1 MRVTKPQLTKKEA
14 TTVTTITEEKHEA
27 VNPRTKSK
35 VSVDFS
41 KDLFSLFGS
50 LSPYNDLKANSTLDA
65 EISEAYIKRR
75 FKNYFKVQ
83 DHFYN
88 IKDFFN
94 MFSQTRLYKKLQDM
108 KDPEEAL
115 RTILDMFSPPPEKP
129 KGGKGKG
136 DDEDGDNKDEEGE
149 GQQGEGQGQEGE
161 GEQGEGQGEGQ
172 DGDGQQG
179 QGQDDK
185 DSQDGGGQGQSKD
198 GEDGEDKDDDKNQD
212 KKDQEKEEQNQNNS
226 QSNKQDGGSGNSKDS
241 NDTSQ
246 GEDSNPDG
254 QKPNQQDKN
263 EQQEEEEMDDSEES
277 EMSDSMPDLPMDLD
291 KFDNALP
298 EIEEAL
304 ENDIMDDDI
313 LRQVAEK
320 QSGTAHNS
328 LKTLGGLQKHIKE
341 VSNFINGSNFKILDI
356 ARKFGITEEYKRD
369 EEIADVVYP
378 EKDWRVTNMKNMT
391 DLPKVLPYQ
400 FLYPDEI
407 FDKMLIDRDLKIKQY
422 QSRRK
427 KKQVLYL
434 LIDASG
440 SMNPLNQAVA
450 NGIAVAYI
458 RKAISEQSTYFFR
471 FFDTNIFDLHTVNDE
486 ETAVKEIDY
495 LLSNQY
501 SGGGTSID
509 HALQKA
515 IEDINNSK
523 LFKQDKND
531 GNKEHLYDRADILII
546 TDGADQVNVTEEFLA
561 QNKVVLHSFLLEQD
575 NAELKKISKTYQKLD
590 NSQMTKLL
598 RK

>member
-35 VSVDFS
+35 VAVDFS

-50 LSPYNDLKANSTLDA
+50 LSPYNDLKPNSTLDA
-65 EISEAYIKRR
+65 EISEAYVKRR

-94 MFSQTRLYKKLQDM
+94 TFSQTKLYKKLQDM

-115 RTILDMFSPPPEKP
+115 KTILDMFSPPPEKP

-136 DDEDGDNKDEEGE
+136 DEKGDEKGDNKDND
-149 GQQGEGQGQEGE
+149 EGE
-161 GEQGEGQGEGQ
+161 GEQGEGEGQ
-172 DGDGQQG
+172 EGESQQG
-179 QGQDDK
+179 QGDGQDGE
-185 DSQDGGGQGQSKD
+185 SQDGGGQEQQGDGEEKEDNKNKNNQNQDDEEQEQSNSQGNQQKGDSGGSKD
-198 GEDGEDKDDDKNQD
+198 SKDNNSQNEEGRADNQKPNSQDKNQ
-212 KKDQEKEEQNQNNS
+212 QEE
-226 QSNKQDGGSGNSKDS
+226 
-241 NDTSQ
+241 
-246 GEDSNPDG
+246 
-254 QKPNQQDKN
+254 
-263 EQQEEEEMDDSEES
+263 EEEEMDDSQEN
-277 EMSDSMPDLPMDLD
+277 EMSNNMPDLPIDLD
-291 KFDNALP
+291 KFDKALP

-320 QSGTAHNS
+320 QSGTGHNS
-328 LKTLGGLQKHIKE
+328 LNSLKGLQKHINK
-341 VSNFINGSNFKILDI
+341 VSNFINNSNFQILDV

-369 EEIADVVYP
+369 EEVTDVVYP

-400 FLYPDEI
+400 FLFPDAM
-407 FDKMLIDRDLKIKQY
+407 FDKMLLDKDLKIKQY

-440 SMNPLNQAVA
+440 SMSQLNQLVA

-471 FFDTNIFDLHTVNDE
+471 FFDDKVFDLHTVDDE
-486 ETAVKEIDY
+486 ASAVKEIDY
-495 LLSNQY
+495 LLSNQH
-501 SGGGTSID
+501 SRGGTSID
-509 HALQKA
+509 RALRKA
-515 IEDINNSK
+515 IEDINNPK

-531 GNKEHLYDRADILII
+531 GNKEELYDRADILII
-546 TDGADQVNVTEEFLA
+546 TDGEDNVRVSEENLA

-575 NAELKKISKTYQKLD
+575 NDQLKKISKSYQKLS
-590 NSQMTKLL
+590 NSQMSELIK
-598 RK
+598 K